1 MTVTEY
7 RDRFLQLAR
16 YAPAEVAHNGDKQER
31 FREGLDDHLEYALMN
46 HRFDNFNQLVDA
58 ALNTECKRREI
69 EDKKR
74 KMAPAASGSNT
85 RPRYQYPQQQHQ
97 RQVQQY
103 QQRQQQYPP
112 RPQRQQQAGP
122 GQRLPAPPA
131 RSAPPAPPAP
141 RQGAPTPPA
150 GQQAPA
156 FPWACYHCGEPGH
169 YANVCP
175 RKAQAGQQGRA
186 APPKA
191 PAQGRVNHVTA
202 ESAAEAPN
210 VVIGTF
216 MVNTHPATVLF
227 DTGATHPFIT
237 RSFVEH
243 HGIHTSTLKRGMLVS
258 SPGGQLRSHTICP
271 RVSVVI
277 RGVEFSAN
285 LMVLDTKGI
294 EVILG
299 METLAKWGVRIDCA
313 QRTVLLSAPDGQEVT
328 VGATEPSRFLHQM
341 EAIPTD
347 GIRVVSEFPDVF
359 PDDLPGMPPDRDI
372 EFCIDLLPGTAPIAK
387 RPYRMAPVEHE
398 EVKKT
403 VDELLAKGYIRRS
416 FSPWAFP
423 VLLVEKKDGAKRMC
437 VDYQDLNAV
446 TIKNKHPLPRIEDL
460 FDQLQGA
467 CVFSKIDLLRIIIS

>member
-16 YAPAEVAHNGDKQER
+16 YAPAEVTHDGDKQER

-58 ALNTECKRREI
+58 ALNTERKRREI

-85 RPRYQYPQQQHQ
+85 RPRYQYPLQHQ

-103 QQRQQQYPP
+103 QQRPQQYPP
-112 RPQRQQQAGP
+112 RPQQYPPRPQQQQQAGQ
-122 GQRLPAPPA
+122 GQRLPAPPT

-141 RQGAPTPPA
+141 RQGVPTPPA

-156 FPWACYHCGEPGH
+156 LPRVCFHCGEPGH

-175 RKAQAGQQGRA
+175 RKAQSGQQGRLA
-186 APPKA
+186 QPKV

-202 ESAAEAPN
+202 ESAGEAPN

-216 MVNTHPATVLF
+216 MVNTCPATVLF
-227 DTGATHPFIT
+227 NTGATHSFIT

-258 SPGGQLRSHTICP
+258 SPGGQLRSHIFCP

-277 RGVEFSAN
+277 RG
-285 LMVLDTKGI
+285 
-294 EVILG
+294 
-299 METLAKWGVRIDCA
+299 
-313 QRTVLLSAPDGQEVT
+313 
-328 VGATEPSRFLHQM
+328 
-341 EAIPTD
+341 
-347 GIRVVSEFPDVF
+347 
-359 PDDLPGMPPDRDI
+359 
-372 EFCIDLLPGTAPIAK
+372 
-387 RPYRMAPVEHE
+387 
-398 EVKKT
+398 
-403 VDELLAKGYIRRS
+403 
-416 FSPWAFP
+416 
-423 VLLVEKKDGAKRMC
+423 
-437 VDYQDLNAV
+437 
-446 TIKNKHPLPRIEDL
+446 
-460 FDQLQGA
+460 
-467 CVFSKIDLLRIIIS
+467 